1 MSMLLK
7 NLELFERILYQVKSM
22 LRERNFDLFEDAK
35 ARTLERLDAQ
45 QAKMNPKDIK
55 INMG

>member
-35 ARTLERLDAQ
+35 ARTLERLDA
-45 QAKMNPKDIK
+45 
-55 INMG
+55 

>member
-1 MSMLLK
+1 MLLK